1 MGRERSRQAWLE
13 PLSTEE
19 RSEDVRGDLGCR
31 FLQTGR
37 KQSGAGGVYVE
48 ALAKTCT
55 ESGSGLVLR
64 ENPPERLLIAP
75 LYFGGAI
82 RIVVFG
88 ASVSFGFC
96 GLMLF

>member
-1 MGRERSRQAWLE
+1 MPKLRRGM
-13 PLSTEE
+13 
-19 RSEDVRGDLGCR
+19 GDLGCR

-37 KQSGAGGVYVE
+37 KQSGTDGVYVE

-64 ENPPERLLIAP
+64 ENPPSRLANRRG
-75 LYFGGAI
+75 YFGGAI

-88 ASVSFGFC
+88 ASVSFGF
-96 GLMLF
+96 GGFLGF